1 MALSNR
7 IVAMTSELGDIADAS
22 RSQPR
27 DGYRIRA
34 EPSGFASRKGRA
46 MTSSNVEGIG
56 DSRVRRRH
64 AIRLGAAASGLAI
77 VLVCGAA
84 GTALAAPSDPQQVQV
99 KGQLLPVDGSPGV
112 YRVSGGLIG
121 TYRLRSERV
130 INEWTERTT
139 QIRYIEGTGS
149 IKGCVDQN
157 QNQSCDT
164 GEPSG
169 ELRLNFNRVA
179 TFDSAS
185 GRLMEGRGFHRAGSS
200 SGRFSGG
207 LLRIWDLPV
216 GGSDEIVSTYDGDLE
231 VTQAAVNSK

>member
-1 MALSNR
+1 
-7 IVAMTSELGDIADAS
+7 
-22 RSQPR
+22 
-27 DGYRIRA
+27 
-34 EPSGFASRKGRA
+34 
-46 MTSSNVEGIG
+46 MTSSNVKGIG

-64 AIRLGAAASGLAI
+64 AIRLGAAASGLAV

-84 GTALAAPSDPQQVQV
+84 GTALAAPRDPQQVQV

-130 INEWTERTT
+130 VNEWTERTT

-157 QNQSCDT
+157 QNESCDT
-164 GEPSG
+164 SEPSG

-179 TFDSAS
+179 TFDSAA
-185 GRLMEGRGFHRAGSS
+185 GRLTEGRGFHRASSS
-200 SGRFSGG
+200 SGRFSSG
-207 LLRIWDLPV
+207 LLRIWDLPG

-231 VTQAAVNSK
+231 VTEAAVNSKRANLEGR